1 MSRQRVFAAGLGAR
15 VAERP
20 DSLVRDAVGTGAE
33 RPARVARAATTRLHV
48 LTAGTR
54 PNPALSAKLEAIAA
68 LPFVEHVLALPDL
81 HQKDRMEVPSS
92 LAIATRDTIVPEFT
106 SVAVNDGMG
115 VVVTNLEARDMTPER
130 IERFFAQVNAHSASH
145 FLDSNRYS
153 LSARELRAAALE
165 GGRAVLARYGLPPQ
179 AADRM
184 EWGGRMLV
192 PRGEEAFSA
201 AVPGWLRSSPL
212 GRCEMGLNFG
222 GNHFLEVQSVDAV
235 LDAWTAAR
243 WGIARNQVVI
253 MYHLGP
259 GPFSGTLLHHYSRRS
274 NLKGSRR
281 PLLFVSK
288 LLLHG
293 SRVTRR
299 TWSLHFRR
307 NSWTPFAA
315 DSDEGVRIR
324 QALAMAT
331 NFGFAYRLATVAA
344 IRDALHDALSTQVR
358 AELLCDIAHNSV
370 FEEPWGAGSAWVA
383 RHNACRVTRGGPAI
397 VAGSSDVPSYLGRAT
412 AVGPP
417 QLHSYDHGAGHL
429 IEVSRR
435 SGRLPRAGGFTTRV
449 SMSRGRQ
456 GRVRFVSRAPVLVSE
471 PVDRLMTCFALNDVM
486 QPVVRLRPAGTLKN

>member
-1 MSRQRVFAAGLGAR
+1 
-15 VAERP
+15 
-20 DSLVRDAVGTGAE
+20 
-33 RPARVARAATTRLHV
+33 
-48 LTAGTR
+48 
-54 PNPALSAKLEAIAA
+54 
-68 LPFVEHVLALPDL
+68 
-81 HQKDRMEVPSS
+81 
-92 LAIATRDTIVPEFT
+92 
-106 SVAVNDGMG
+106 
-115 VVVTNLEARDMTPER
+115 
-130 IERFFAQVNAHSASH
+130 
-145 FLDSNRYS
+145 
-153 LSARELRAAALE
+153 
-165 GGRAVLARYGLPPQ
+165 
-179 AADRM
+179 
-184 EWGGRMLV
+184 
-192 PRGEEAFSA
+192 
-201 AVPGWLRSSPL
+201 
-212 GRCEMGLNFG
+212 
-222 GNHFLEVQSVDAV
+222 VDAV

-307 NSWTPFAA
+307 NGWTPFAA